1 MTLSEAIIKYRK
13 DHDLSQRQFAL
24 KAGLSNGYISM
35 LESNIN
41 PKTKQPLTPTM
52 PVLKKIANAM
62 DISVDALFAIVDDM
76 PISLERTDY
85 TELLRAIVEENKT
98 GRPAAIDEIR
108 RLFGT
113 EYSIH
118 NIYACEDKKKIAILY
133 YKALERRVALSLT
146 DIIGTIDRL
155 DGHQAEKAMLLLHAY
170 LKAGQ
175 PIRNIVDTALEPYV
189 EDLDELLCGGSQT
202 G

>member
-1 MTLSEAIIKYRK
+1 MGNDFNKAVGKRLYSARKAKGYSRAKVGELVGLHETTVKRYEDGDIKSLDIERLKDFARVLGTPAADLLGWVADSDEHLELMLQLSEDSA
-13 DHDLSQRQFAL
+13 S
-24 KAGLSNGYISM
+24 G
-35 LESNIN
+35 
-41 PKTKQPLTPTM
+41 
-52 PVLKKIANAM
+52 
-62 DISVDALFAIVDDM
+62 
-76 PISLERTDY
+76 RT
-85 TELLRAIVEENKT
+85 AAVEEL
-98 GRPAAIDEIR
+98 R
-108 RLFGT
+108 RIYGT
-113 EYSIH
+113 EHGIH
-118 NIYACEDKKKIAILY
+118 ATYTCDDKAKLCILY

-146 DIIGTIDRL
+146 DIIGAIDQL

>member
-146 DIIGTIDRL
+146 DIIGTIDQL

-189 EDLDELLCGGSQT
+189 GDLDELLCGGSQT